1 MHNILFFYVIL
12 VLGDRMGVFNEL
24 NVLFEETYSTIKKR
38 KDKKDI
44 NNLKDKTGKLQEK
57 KDNKIKG
64 VVNLE
69 TNRRGIK
76 SWKILKHYN
85 FF

>member
-12 VLGDRMGVFNEL
+12 VLGDMMGVFNEL

-38 KDKKDI
+38 KYKKNI
-44 NNLKDKTGKLQEK
+44 NNLKDKTGELQEK

-69 TNRRGIK
+69 INRRGIK
-76 SWKILKHYN
+76 SWKN
-85 FF
+85 FLTH

>member
-12 VLGDRMGVFNEL
+12 VLGDMMGVFNEL

-38 KDKKDI
+38 KDK
-44 NNLKDKTGKLQEK
+44 TGKLQEK

-69 TNRRGIK
+69 INRRGIK
-76 SWKILKHYN
+76 S
-85 FF
+85 